1 MSIGKGRVLYKI
13 VKSTNSVIHDMFW
26 AYLSH
31 NSVKDRL
38 CACVYRSRNAVIAG
52 IYNDFMVQKA

>member
-1 MSIGKGRVLYKI
+1 MKI
-13 VKSTNSVIHDMFW
+13 VKSTNSVIHDVFC

-38 CACVYRSRNAVIAG
+38 CACVFKSRNVVAAG
-52 IYNDFMVQKA
+52 IYDDFMVQ

>member
-1 MSIGKGRVLYKI
+1 MIRDV
-13 VKSTNSVIHDMFW
+13 FW

-38 CACVYRSRNAVIAG
+38 CACVFMSRNAVVAR
-52 IYNDFMVQKA
+52 IYGDFVVQ